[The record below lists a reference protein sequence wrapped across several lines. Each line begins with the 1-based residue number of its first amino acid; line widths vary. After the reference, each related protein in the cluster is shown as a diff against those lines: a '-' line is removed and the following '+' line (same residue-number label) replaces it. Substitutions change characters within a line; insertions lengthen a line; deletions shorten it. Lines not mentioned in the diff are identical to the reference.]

1 MIIIEVNN
9 LTRNKVD
16 TRFLKRLAK
25 KVLEGENR
33 KELDLSIALVGQA
46 KIRELNKQYRK
57 KDKPT
62 DVLSFSYGNSGE
74 VVVCPEVVSQNAK
87 KYQFIFKKEL
97 ARVLIHGI
105 LHILGYNHQTM
116 ASRQIRYLKLFL
128 K

>member
-1 MIIIEVNN
+1 MIEVNN
-9 LTRNKVD
+9 LTELRIGG
-16 TRFLKRLAK
+16 RFFKKLAEDVFK
-25 KVLEGENR
+25 KE
-33 KELDLSIALVGQA
+33 KTQLDLSIALVRE
-46 KIRELNKQYRK
+46 KRIRELNKRYRK

-62 DVLSFSYGNSGE
+62 DVLSFAYGHSGE
-74 VVVCPEVVSQNAK
+74 VVICPEVVKANAQ
-87 KYQFIFKKEL
+87 KYQSVFTKEL

>member
-1 MIIIEVNN
+1 MIEVNN
-9 LTRNKVD
+9 LTEFKISEG
-16 TRFLKRLAK
+16 FFKKLAEDVFK
-25 KVLEGENR
+25 KE
-33 KELDLSIALVGQA
+33 KTQLDLSVALVESKEIKA
-46 KIRELNKQYRK
+46 LNRQYRK

-74 VVVCPEVVSQNAK
+74 VVICPGVVEANAK
-87 KYQFIFKKEL
+87 KYQAVFKKEL
-97 ARVLIHGI
+97 ARVLIHGL